1 MDNLWI
7 YGCSHSAGNL
17 LGYHHSSD
25 KNKLMLN
32 DGICFIETTYTQ
44 WLNRIGKPFFV
55 SLGESL
61 NMNWVLRAE
70 AGNSNQQQFK
80 KLLADLDKIKQ
91 NDIVIFGL
99 THFQRFEVPKKQNGK
114 WISDGWQRGNDEHI
128 KESDYQHYY
137 LTQLA
142 FSDWFIIENVKQILL
157 LLNYIESKIG
167 AKVFIW
173 SFDNIDE
180 TLDEYTNLSTYK
192 NLVRFEIDGETHTHL
207 SAVTNFID
215 RNEQLCIKGECGG
228 IIEDTHFGEI
238 GHKFMYEN
246 ILKLLKK

>member
-17 LGYHHSSD
+17 LGYHHSTD
-25 KNKLMLN
+25 TNKVKLN
-32 DGICFIETTYTQ
+32 DGICFMETKYTE

-55 SLGESL
+55 SLCESL
-61 NMNWVLRAE
+61 NMNWMLRAE

-80 KLLADLDKIKQ
+80 KLLGDLDKIKE

-99 THFQRFEVPKKQNGK
+99 THFIRFEVPIKQNGK
-114 WISDGWQRGNDEHI
+114 WISDGWQKGNNEHI
-128 KESDYQHYY
+128 NDTDYQHYY

-142 FSDWFIIENVKQILL
+142 FGDWFIIENVKQILL
-157 LLNYIESKIG
+157 LLNYIETKIG

-173 SFDNIDE
+173 SYDNIE
-180 TLDEYTNLSTYK
+180 TTLEEYTNLLTYK
-192 NLVRFEIDGETHTHL
+192 NLVRFEIDGEIHTHL

-215 RNEQLCIKGECGG
+215 RNEKLCIRGESDG
-228 IIEDTHFGEI
+228 IIDDTHFGEI

-246 ILKLLKK
+246 ILNFIKK

>member
-17 LGYHHSSD
+17 LGYHHSTD
-25 KNKLMLN
+25 TNKVKLN
-32 DGICFIETTYTQ
+32 DGICFMETKYTE

-55 SLGESL
+55 SLCESL
-61 NMNWVLRAE
+61 NMNWMLRAE

-80 KLLADLDKIKQ
+80 KLLGDLDKIKE

-99 THFQRFEVPKKQNGK
+99 THFIRFEVPIKQNGK
-114 WISDGWQRGNDEHI
+114 WISDGWQKGNNEHI
-128 KESDYQHYY
+128 NDTDYQHYY

-142 FSDWFIIENVKQILL
+142 FGDWFIIENVKQILL
-157 LLNYIESKIG
+157 LNYIESKIG
-167 AKVFIW
+167 AKVLIW
-173 SFDNIDE
+173 SYDNIE
-180 TLDEYTNLSTYK
+180 TTLDEYTNLLTYK
-192 NLVRFEIDGETHTHL
+192 NLVRFEIDGEIHTHL

-215 RNEQLCIKGECGG
+215 RNEKLCIRGESDG
-228 IIEDTHFGEI
+228 ILDDTHFGEI

-246 ILKLLKK
+246 ILNFIKK